1 MSRGFFKINIITFS
15 GKDRNNN
22 EVISRLE
29 IVQGGQMI
37 IFWLANTTEVVKE
50 MIADTMVAA
59 SNTNKFDLWLI
70 IQLFSLGYLW
80 TNHYIC
86 FNRYAP
92 QRVLM
97 KLYSTQHAKMK
108 RGLKLFM

>member
-70 IQLFSLGYLW
+70 IQLFSLVYLS
-80 TNHYIC
+80 TNHYMCLIGVHHHKGC
-86 FNRYAP
+86 
-92 QRVLM
+92 
-97 KLYSTQHAKMK
+97 
-108 RGLKLFM
+108 

>member
-37 IFWLANTTEVVKE
+37 IFWLASKHYRGSEGN
-50 MIADTMVAA
+50 DCRY
-59 SNTNKFDLWLI
+59 NGG
-70 IQLFSLGYLW
+70 SLK
-80 TNHYIC
+80 HE
-86 FNRYAP
+86 
-92 QRVLM
+92 
-97 KLYSTQHAKMK
+97 
-108 RGLKLFM
+108 